1 MIWENHGERGKWD
14 GEVEESG
21 GHGIRDDV
29 EKGDW
34 VWCEV
39 RDDGKEIMVKC
50 VKVWVM
56 GREWKAR
63 FTIHSL
69 SRRGGSH
76 LYPDRDV
83 GQPTVGMEGNRIA
96 ISILLMSST

>member
-1 MIWENHGERGKWD
+1 MGREANGMERSRAAAGM
-14 GEVEESG
+14 EFVTMS
-21 GHGIRDDV
+21 R
-29 EKGDW
+29 KGDW

-76 LYPDRDV
+76 LYPDRDG
-83 GQPTVGMEGNRIA
+83 GQPTVGIEGNRIA